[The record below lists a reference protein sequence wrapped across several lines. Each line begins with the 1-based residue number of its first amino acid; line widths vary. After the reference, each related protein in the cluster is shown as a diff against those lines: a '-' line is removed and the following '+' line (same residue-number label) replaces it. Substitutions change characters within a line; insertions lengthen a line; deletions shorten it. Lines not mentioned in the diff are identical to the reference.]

1 MLEFEKRTAC
11 LFFETL
17 TIHKIKGDAKMKIY
31 AEFDN
36 GTEKIF
42 EGETEGHAM
51 CDIVE
56 YAEKNGTSVTFYT
69 EVTE

>member
-1 MLEFEKRTAC
+1 
-11 LFFETL
+11 
-17 TIHKIKGDAKMKIY
+17 MKIY